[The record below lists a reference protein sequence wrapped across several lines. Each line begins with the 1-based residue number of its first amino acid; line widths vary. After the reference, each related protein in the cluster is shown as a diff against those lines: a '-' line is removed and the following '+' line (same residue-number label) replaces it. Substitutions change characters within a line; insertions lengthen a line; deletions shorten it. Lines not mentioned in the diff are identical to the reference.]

1 MPRSLKR
8 TTRLRVVLAL
18 VFALVLP
25 GLSLGEAY
33 YLLAPSIGRQEM
45 GPGFPLLGVTFGVI
59 LGWPFVLG
67 AAVAWSI
74 LDSLERHFAWTAAL
88 VGVLTGL
95 AVSAFA
101 FRDGMFQ
108 TLPVAY
114 PLCAAIGLA
123 TGLGVWW
130 IAYGRQSRLPQ
141 KLAPK
146 TRLVL

>member
-1 MPRSLKR
+1 MSRSLKR

-18 VFALVLP
+18 VFAFVLP
-25 GLSLGEAY
+25 GLLLGEAY
-33 YLLAPSIGRQEM
+33 YLLDPSVGREET
-45 GPGFPLLGVTFGVI
+45 GPGFAVIGVVFGFF

-95 AVSAFA
+95 AVSAYA
-101 FRDGMFQ
+101 FRNGMFQ
-108 TLPVAY
+108 TQPVAY

-130 IAYGRQSRLPQ
+130 IAYGRQSRLPV